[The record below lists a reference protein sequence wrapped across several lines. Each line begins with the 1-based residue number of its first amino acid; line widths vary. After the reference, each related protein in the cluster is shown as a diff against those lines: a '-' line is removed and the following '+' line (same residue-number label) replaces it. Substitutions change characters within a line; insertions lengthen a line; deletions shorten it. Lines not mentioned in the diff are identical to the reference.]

1 MSRLQLV
8 PGSDSEEEVGD
19 GDCGRKVKPEKGR
32 ANEITMA
39 KKLDKD
45 FLCWKSKTRMLM
57 SDFECQCLDYERK
70 KSLTGSFDNV
80 QCWK

>member
-19 GDCGRKVKPEKGR
+19 GECGRKVKPEKGR

-39 KKLDKD
+39 KKLEKD
-45 FLCWKSKTRMLM
+45 FLC
-57 SDFECQCLDYERK
+57 
-70 KSLTGSFDNV
+70 
-80 QCWK
+80 